1 MRSLCSLL
9 FFQAEQ
15 DQFHQPILKG
25 EVLQLHILHVLR
37 VPDLD
42 TVLQMGPHE
51 GSVERDNLF
60 LLATPLL
67 LESRIPLAF
76 QAASTI
82 EQHQQMHG
90 LQAMLV
96 QVWMVEGRNEP

>member
-1 MRSLCSLL
+1 
-9 FFQAEQ
+9 
-15 DQFHQPILKG
+15 
-25 EVLQLHILHVLR
+25 VLQLHILHVLR

-42 TVLQMGPHE
+42 TVLQLEYCALTRGE
-51 GSVERDNLF
+51 QRGTITSLT
-60 LLATPLL
+60 LLVTPLL
-67 LESRIPLAF
+67 MEPRIPLAF